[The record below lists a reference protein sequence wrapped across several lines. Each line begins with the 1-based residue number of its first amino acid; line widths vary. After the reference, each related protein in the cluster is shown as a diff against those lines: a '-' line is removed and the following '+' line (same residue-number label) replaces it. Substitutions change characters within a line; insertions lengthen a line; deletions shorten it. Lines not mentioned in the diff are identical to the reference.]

1 MKNRQYERGQ
11 TLAETLVG
19 ISLALTVI
27 GGVGFTVS
35 RLGATELHTIATT
48 QSQTVSQQLAQSLD
62 DEARGALA
70 IFIPSQDVN
79 AVSNPVPPAGS
90 IAQRGG
96 TVAFDPRVSPVND
109 CATASREIDFYY
121 RDGQH
126 VPHIVAYKYD
136 CANNKVIK
144 YTYSHR
150 DANGAAVGVQTLREY
165 ANVTWFGASYL
176 NASQVPDVNP
186 FVRANVHGNIADK
199 LVYMGEPEV
208 YAGNRL
214 VAVQMAVGLATTKNG
229 TTTIADPIS
238 QSLAL
243 VPRTFPQSRA
253 VTTSYAPPHQPLSID
268 CSAFTFQQG
277 VAGSVN
283 QSGTNCGKPS
293 GGNIFVA
300 TDPNY
305 IGQYTLQPQNCA
317 GAGVIITANGG
328 TNGPSSGYTIG
339 TGSAVAPGTTV
350 SCVVRVL
357 TSDPAITGAVTVAVV
372 ATPTPAP
379 PPPTAPPVIP
389 PTNPPF
395 IPPNNPPPN
404 NPPNNPPN
412 TPPPAI
418 QVCPPGTIGN
428 FPNCSLVLPP
438 PPLQTPPTYTVLHL
452 SDATGSCTLLK
463 NGFLRCGASVRSTFV
478 NTTVPAVN
486 PLPDGTY
493 LVTLDTCLD
502 FVTLLNPPAGFV
514 ATGQGGYI
522 YTGTLPAMF
531 PSLTVVGNSKDLGD
545 AAGAAAGS
553 NSNCPVS
560 ITFGSP

>member
-35 RLGATELHTIATT
+35 RLGATELHTLATT

-70 IFIPSQDVN
+70 IFIPSKDVN
-79 AVSNPVPPAGS
+79 AVANPVPPPGS

-96 TVAFDPRVSPVND
+96 TVAFDPRVTPVND
-109 CATASREIDFYY
+109 CVSVSREIDFYY

-126 VPHIVAYKYD
+126 VPHIVAYNYD
-136 CANNKVIK
+136 CANNKVVK
-144 YTYSHR
+144 YLYSHR

-186 FVRANVHGNIADK
+186 FVRANVHGMIADK

-229 TTTIADPIS
+229 TTTIADPIE

-253 VTTSYAPPHQPLSID
+253 VTTSYAPPHDPLSID

-277 VAGSVN
+277 TPGSVN
-283 QSGTNCGKPS
+283 QSGTTCGQPS
-293 GGNIFVA
+293 GGNKFIA
-300 TDPNY
+300 TVPNY

-317 GAGVIITANGG
+317 AAGVIITASGG

-339 TGSAVAPGTTV
+339 TGYAVAPGTTV
-350 SCVVRVL
+350 SCVVKVL
-357 TSDPAITGAVTVAVV
+357 TSDPAITGSVTVAVV
-372 ATPTPAP
+372 ATPIPAP
-379 PPPTAPPVIP
+379 PVVPPPGTPPGNSPGNPPGTP
-389 PTNPPF
+389 PTNPPTG
-395 IPPNNPPPN
+395 IPPPPV
-404 NPPNNPPN
+404 
-412 TPPPAI
+412 A
-418 QVCPPGTIGN
+418 VCPPGYIGT
-428 FPNCSLVLPP
+428 FPNCFAPP
-438 PPLQTPPTYTVLHL
+438 VPTPPATTQTPGPTQNCGTKFDSFGYVGCRGGIPVRNLSGSVCFQPNLNGGPDLRLNVLTGTVSGQTFEVDGINGSVTKFSVLFTFSGGNSTCAQIYTITYA
-452 SDATGSCTLLK
+452 SAAGGS
-463 NGFLRCGASVRSTFV
+463 
-478 NTTVPAVN
+478 PAAVFN
-486 PLPDGTY
+486 DPNLPDNFDS
-493 LVTLDTCLD
+493 LSVTG
-502 FVTLLNPPAGFV
+502 P
-514 ATGQGGYI
+514 
-522 YTGTLPAMF
+522 
-531 PSLTVVGNSKDLGD
+531 
-545 AAGAAAGS
+545 
-553 NSNCPVS
+553 
-560 ITFGSP
+560 